1 MINQED
7 VRNALTPKIAQ
18 LVARVNAATEVT
30 NATSARAG
38 VALEQIRSLG
48 VAVQQAA
55 YDAEKTCEGMATA
68 RQAAQEVADILVRAR
83 TANLNLRYLHSTF
96 IVGAMCGFA
105 LAACIFMGFS
115 R

>member
-1 MINQED
+1 MNEGD
-7 VRNALTPKIAQ
+7 VRNALTPRIAH
-18 LVARVNAATEVT
+18 LVATVNAATELI
-30 NATSARAG
+30 NATNVRAG
-38 VALEQIRSLG
+38 AALEQTRSLG
-48 VAVQQAA
+48 TAVQQAGH
-55 YDAEKTCEGMATA
+55 DAEKTCEGMATA

-83 TANLNLRYLHSTF
+83 TANLNLRYLHTTF